1 MILNL
6 WMNRDVHLFFFLVIC
21 YNFFSLDGDCM
32 AASFM
37 VECDKKLDYIDEL
50 EEKLKQESSRIL
62 SFFEL
67 DGLKQQKKIKIW
79 TDREKYRRY
88 LEQYVDKYYE
98 WMDGDTHD
106 GNINMLS
113 IEECRKTKS
122 HQDMALEEMLEVI
135 THEFVHTCQQEI
147 NPDAENVEWFWE
159 ALATNLANPF
169 DCVASMQCEDD
180 ELIYHLNDVPYSYQ
194 ICFTIGKFIL
204 ESYSHEKIMD
214 YVRNPDKLRKD
225 AKTIFKEEREW
236 FHKKYL
242 PLSSSPKAE
251 NEDFRIFAA
260 DNLDDFATDCLA
272 TITEQKQKILDF
284 FGLDKFRKIEINLF
298 DNQEMFLK
306 FIKSLRW
313 QGARIPSYCKG
324 TFDNFMVN
332 YSLSP
337 IDVSLNPNR
346 YKSGVLHE
354 CIHIIYNSITDKRIT
369 WLDEGLAMNLSG
381 EKNGLL
387 DDESLKSFITQ
398 KILPMNLP
406 SDMNQ
411 LDHGAMFVNEEYNGY
426 DLSYLAVRYL
436 LEPKSKNEIHE
447 IIRNSDKAL
456 ELGKD
461 VLPCAISYYSNKLSI
476 TTNTKTI
483 R

>member
-1 MILNL
+1 
-6 WMNRDVHLFFFLVIC
+6 MNRDVHLFFFLVIC

-79 TDREKYRRY
+79 TDREKYRKY

-113 IEECRKTKS
+113 IEECRKTKA
-122 HQDMALEEMLEVI
+122 HQDMTLEEMLEVI
-135 THEFVHTCQQEI
+135 VHEFVHACQQEI
-147 NPDAENVEWFWE
+147 NPDAFNVEWFWE

-169 DCVASMQCEDD
+169 DHVASMQCEDD
-180 ELIYHLNDVPYSYQ
+180 ELIYHLNAVPYSYP

-236 FHKKYL
+236 FRKKYL
-242 PLSSSPKAE
+242 PLPSSPKAE
-251 NEDFRIFAA
+251 NEDFMIFAA
-260 DNLDDFATDCLA
+260 DKLDDFTTDCIA

-284 FGLDKFRKIEINLF
+284 LGLDRFRKVEVNLF
-298 DNQEMFLK
+298 DNQETFLN
-306 FIKSLRW
+306 FIKKLRW
-313 QGARIPSYCKG
+313 SKAKIPEYCRG
-324 TFDNFMVN
+324 TYDNNMVN
-332 YSLSP
+332 LSITTP
-337 IDVSLNPNR
+337 IENPRKLMNAI
-346 YKSGVLHE
+346 LHE
-354 CIHIIYNSITDKRIT
+354 FIHIIYNLQTDRRVV

-411 LDHGAMFVNEEYNGY
+411 LNHGAMFVNEEYNGY

-436 LEPKSKNEIHE
+436 LETKSKNEIHE

-461 VLPCAISYYSNKLSI
+461 VLPCAMSYYSNKLFINSNI
-476 TTNTKTI
+476 KTI

>member
-1 MILNL
+1 MK
-6 WMNRDVHLFFFLVIC
+6 V
-21 YNFFSLDGDCM
+21 
-32 AASFM
+32 SFR
-37 VECDKKLDYIDEL
+37 VECDKKLDYIDVL
-50 EEKLKQESSRIL
+50 EEKLKKESSRIL

-98 WMDGDTHD
+98 WMNGDTHD
-106 GNINMLS
+106 GNINILS
-113 IEECRKTKS
+113 IEECRKTKA
-122 HQDMALEEMLEVI
+122 HQDMTLEEMLEVI
-135 THEFVHTCQQEI
+135 THEFVHACQQEI

-236 FHKKYL
+236 FCKKYL

-260 DNLDDFATDCLA
+260 DNLDNFATDCLA

-284 FGLDKFRKIEINLF
+284 FGLDHFRKVEVNLF
-298 DNQEMFLK
+298 DNQETFLN
-306 FIKSLRW
+306 FIKKLRW
-313 QGARIPSYCKG
+313 SKAKIPEYCRG
-324 TFDNFMVN
+324 TYDNNIVN
-332 YSLSP
+332 LSITTPIENPKKLMSL
-337 IDVSLNPNR
+337 I
-346 YKSGVLHE
+346 LHE
-354 CIHIIYNSITDKRIT
+354 FIHIIYNLQTDRRIV

-381 EKNGLL
+381 EKDDLL
-387 DDESLKSFITQ
+387 DDTLFRNFFEE
-398 KILPMNLP
+398 KIISKNLP
-406 SDMNQ
+406 ENINTLVHGTQFMNNSY
-411 LDHGAMFVNEEYNGY
+411 DGY
-426 DLSYLAVRYL
+426 SLSYVTVRYL
-436 LEPKSKNEIHE
+436 LETKPKQEIAEITKNSE
-447 IIRNSDKAL
+447 KAL
-456 ELGKD
+456 ELGTVILPEAIDYYKEKFSINRD
-461 VLPCAISYYSNKLSI
+461 VKATSK
-476 TTNTKTI
+476 K
-483 R
+483 

>member
-1 MILNL
+1 
-6 WMNRDVHLFFFLVIC
+6 
-21 YNFFSLDGDCM
+21 M

-113 IEECRKTKS
+113 IEECRKTKA
-122 HQDMALEEMLEVI
+122 HQDMTLEEMLEVI
-135 THEFVHTCQQEI
+135 VHEFVHTCQQEI

-180 ELIYHLNDVPYSYQ
+180 ELIYHLNDIPYSYQ
-194 ICFTIGKFIL
+194 ICFTVGKFIL

-225 AKTIFKEEREW
+225 AKTIFKEERVW
-236 FHKKYL
+236 FRKKYL

-381 EKNGLL
+381 EKDDLL
-387 DDESLKSFITQ
+387 DDTLFRNFFEE
-398 KILPMNLP
+398 KIISKNLP
-406 SDMNQ
+406 ENINTLVHGTQFMNNSY
-411 LDHGAMFVNEEYNGY
+411 DGY
-426 DLSYLAVRYL
+426 SLSYVTVRYL
-436 LEPKSKNEIHE
+436 LETKPKQEIAEITKNSE
-447 IIRNSDKAL
+447 KAL
-456 ELGKD
+456 ELGTVILPEAIDYYKEKFSINRD
-461 VLPCAISYYSNKLSI
+461 VKATSK
-476 TTNTKTI
+476 K
-483 R
+483 

>member
-1 MILNL
+1 ME
-6 WMNRDVHLFFFLVIC
+6 
-21 YNFFSLDGDCM
+21 
-32 AASFM
+32 ASF
-37 VECDKKLDYIDEL
+37 VIECDKKLDYLDAL
-50 EEKLKQESSRIL
+50 EEKLKKESSRIL

-79 TDREKYRRY
+79 TDREKYRKY

-113 IEECRKTKS
+113 IEECRKTKA
-122 HQDMALEEMLEVI
+122 HQDMTLEEMLEVI

-147 NPDAENVEWFWE
+147 NPDAFNVEWFWE

-169 DCVASMQCEDD
+169 DHVASMQCEDD
-180 ELIYHLNDVPYSYQ
+180 ELIYHLNAVSYSYPV
-194 ICFTIGKFIL
+194 CFTIGKFML
-204 ESYSHEKIMD
+204 ESYSHETIMD

-225 AKTIFKEEREW
+225 AKIIFKEEREW
-236 FHKKYL
+236 FRKKYL
-242 PLSSSPKAE
+242 PLPSAPKTE

-260 DNLDDFATDCLA
+260 NSLDDFATDCIV

-332 YSLSP
+332 YSLST

-411 LDHGAMFVNEEYNGY
+411 LTHGAMFVNEEYNGY

-436 LEPKSKNEIHE
+436 LETKSKNEIHE
-447 IIRNSDKAL
+447 IIKNSDKAL

-461 VLPCAISYYSNKLSI
+461 VLPCAMSYYSNKLFINSNI
-476 TTNTKTI
+476 KTI

>member
-1 MILNL
+1 
-6 WMNRDVHLFFFLVIC
+6 
-21 YNFFSLDGDCM
+21 M
-32 AASFM
+32 AVSFR

-113 IEECRKTKS
+113 IEECRKTKA
-122 HQDMALEEMLEVI
+122 HQDMTLEEMLEVI
-135 THEFVHTCQQEI
+135 VHEFVHTCQQEI
-147 NPDAENVEWFWE
+147 NPDAFNVEWFWE

-225 AKTIFKEEREW
+225 AKTIFKEEREQ
-236 FHKKYL
+236 FRKKYL

-381 EKNGLL
+381 EKDDLL
-387 DDESLKSFITQ
+387 DDTLFRNFFEE
-398 KILPMNLP
+398 KIISKNLP
-406 SDMNQ
+406 ENINTLVHGTQFMNNSY
-411 LDHGAMFVNEEYNGY
+411 DGY
-426 DLSYLAVRYL
+426 SLSYVTVRYL
-436 LEPKSKNEIHE
+436 LETKPKQEIAEITKNSE
-447 IIRNSDKAL
+447 KAL
-456 ELGKD
+456 ELGT
-461 VLPCAISYYSNKLSI
+461 VILPEAIDYYKEKFSINRNIKATSKKGSMSNSVGE
-476 TTNTKTI
+476 TKTYDK
-483 R
+483 

>member
-1 MILNL
+1 
-6 WMNRDVHLFFFLVIC
+6 
-21 YNFFSLDGDCM
+21 M
-32 AASFM
+32 AVSFM
-37 VECDKKLDYIDEL
+37 VECDKKLDYLDVL
-50 EEKLKQESSRIL
+50 EEKLNQESSRIL
-62 SFFEL
+62 RFFGL
-67 DGLKQQKKIKIW
+67 DALRQQKKIKIW
-79 TDREKYRRY
+79 TDREKYRKY

-113 IEECRKTKS
+113 IEECRKTKA
-122 HQDMALEEMLEVI
+122 HQDMTLEEMLEVI

-147 NPDAENVEWFWE
+147 NPDAFNVEWFWE

-169 DCVASMQCEDD
+169 DHVASMQCEDD
-180 ELIYHLNDVPYSYQ
+180 ELIYHLNAVPYSYE
-194 ICFTIGKFIL
+194 ICFTIGKFML
-204 ESYSHEKIMD
+204 ESYSHKTIMD

-225 AKTIFKEEREW
+225 AKTIFKKEREW
-236 FHKKYL
+236 FRKKYL
-242 PLSSSPKAE
+242 PLPSSPKAE
-251 NEDFRIFAA
+251 NDHFKIFAA
-260 DNLDDFATDCLA
+260 DNLDDFTTDCLA

-298 DNQEMFLK
+298 DNQETFLK

-332 YSLSP
+332 YSLNP

-369 WLDEGLAMNLSG
+369 WLDEGLTMNLSG
-381 EKNGLL
+381 EKNDLL
-387 DDESLKSFITQ
+387 DDKSLKAYITQ

-406 SDMNQ
+406 SNMNQ
-411 LDHGAMFVNEEYNGY
+411 LTHGEMLVNEEYNGY

-436 LEPKSKNEIHE
+436 LETKSKNEIHE

-461 VLPCAISYYSNKLSI
+461 VLPCAMSYYSNKLFINSNI
-476 TTNTKTI
+476 KTI

>member
-1 MILNL
+1 
-6 WMNRDVHLFFFLVIC
+6 MNRDVHLFFFLVIC

-113 IEECRKTKS
+113 IEECRKTKA
-122 HQDMALEEMLEVI
+122 HQDMTLEEMLEVI
-135 THEFVHTCQQEI
+135 VHEFVHTCQQEI

-236 FHKKYL
+236 FRKKYL

-381 EKNGLL
+381 EKDDLL
-387 DDESLKSFITQ
+387 DDTLFRNFFEEKIISKNPPENINTLVHGTQ
-398 KILPMNLP
+398 FMNN
-406 SDMNQ
+406 SYD
-411 LDHGAMFVNEEYNGY
+411 GY
-426 DLSYLAVRYL
+426 SLSYVTVRYL
-436 LEPKSKNEIHE
+436 LETKPKQEIAEITKNSE
-447 IIRNSDKAL
+447 KAL
-456 ELGKD
+456 ELGM
-461 VLPCAISYYSNKLSI
+461 VILPEAVDYYKEKFSI
-476 TTNTKTI
+476 NRDIKATSKK
-483 R
+483 

>member
-1 MILNL
+1 
-6 WMNRDVHLFFFLVIC
+6 
-21 YNFFSLDGDCM
+21 M

-113 IEECRKTKS
+113 IEECRKTKA
-122 HQDMALEEMLEVI
+122 HQDMTLEEMLEVI
-135 THEFVHTCQQEI
+135 VHEFVHTCQQEI
-147 NPDAENVEWFWE
+147 NPDAFNVEWFWE

-260 DNLDDFATDCLA
+260 DNLDDFAIDCLA

-381 EKNGLL
+381 EKDDLL
-387 DDESLKSFITQ
+387 DDTLFRNFFEEK
-398 KILPMNLP
+398 KISKNLP
-406 SDMNQ
+406 ENINTLVHGTQFMNNPY
-411 LDHGAMFVNEEYNGY
+411 DGY
-426 DLSYLAVRYL
+426 SLSYVAVRYL
-436 LEPKSKNEIHE
+436 LETKPKLEIEEITKNSE
-447 IIRNSDKAL
+447 KAL
-456 ELGKD
+456 ELGMVILPEAVDYYKEKFSINRD
-461 VLPCAISYYSNKLSI
+461 VKATSK
-476 TTNTKTI
+476 K
-483 R
+483 

>member
-1 MILNL
+1 
-6 WMNRDVHLFFFLVIC
+6 
-21 YNFFSLDGDCM
+21 M

-113 IEECRKTKS
+113 IEECRKTKA
-122 HQDMALEEMLEVI
+122 HQDMTLEEMLEVI
-135 THEFVHTCQQEI
+135 VHEFVHTCQQEI
-147 NPDAENVEWFWE
+147 NPDAFNVEWFWE

-284 FGLDKFRKIEINLF
+284 LGLDKFRKIEINLF

-381 EKNGLL
+381 EKDDLL
-387 DDESLKSFITQ
+387 DDTLFRNFFEEK
-398 KILPMNLP
+398 KISKNLP
-406 SDMNQ
+406 ENINTLVHGTQFMNNPY
-411 LDHGAMFVNEEYNGY
+411 DGY
-426 DLSYLAVRYL
+426 SLSYVAVRYL
-436 LEPKSKNEIHE
+436 LETKPKPKIEEITKNSE
-447 IIRNSDKAL
+447 KAL
-456 ELGKD
+456 ELGM
-461 VLPCAISYYSNKLSI
+461 VILPEAVDYYKEKFSI
-476 TTNTKTI
+476 NRDIKATSKK
-483 R
+483 